1 MSVSAEVAPEFLS
14 RVLVMALMKNNIL
27 MIAGTRPEAVKLA
40 PVALAMA
47 GHASMTPQIVA
58 SGQHPAMVGQALEPF
73 DLPVDRQ
80 LSFARGDGGL
90 ASVTGGMLG
99 ALDGAISEF
108 APSAV
113 VVQGD
118 TATTLAGALAAFWR
132 GVPVVHV
139 EAGLRTGNLRAP
151 FPEEANRVL
160 VSRIASLHLAPTE
173 AAARALLAEGAP
185 SERVVVTGNTV
196 VDALHHIAAKEL
208 PIADPDLREG
218 VRDARRLMLVT
229 MHRRESWGDG
239 IDRVLTAVRKI
250 VAAHLELWVVL
261 PAHPNP
267 AVRAQIE
274 AALRDTPR
282 VTITGPLA
290 YSDLVWVMRRSALI
304 VTDSGGIQE
313 EAPSFAVPVLVTRE
327 VTERREAVESGSAWL
342 VGTDDARIVEMAER
356 LLANKMEL
364 AARNPYGAGDAGCRT
379 VRAIESFLGLPA
391 AEMAA

>member
-1 MSVSAEVAPEFLS
+1 
-14 RVLVMALMKNNIL
+14 MKKNIL
-27 MIAGTRPEAVKLA
+27 MVAGTRPEAVKLA
-40 PVALAMA
+40 PVTLAMA
-47 GHASMTPQIVA
+47 GHASMTPRIVA
-58 SGQHPAMVGQALEPF
+58 SGQHPTMVGQALEPF
-73 DLPVDRQ
+73 DLHVDRQ
-80 LSFARGDGGL
+80 LCFARGAGGL

-99 ALDGAISEF
+99 ALDAAISDF

-132 GVPVVHV
+132 GIPVVHV

-173 AAARALLAEGAP
+173 SAARALLDEAIPA
-185 SERVVVTGNTV
+185 ERVVLTGNTV

-229 MHRRESWGDG
+229 LHRRESWGDG
-239 IDRVLTAVRKI
+239 IDRVLVAVRKI
-250 VAAHLELWVVL
+250 VTAHPELRVVL

-267 AVRAQIE
+267 AVRAQVRS
-274 AALRDTPR
+274 ALRTTPR
-282 VTITGPLA
+282 VTITDPLA
-290 YSDLVWVMRRSALI
+290 YSDLVWVMRRCTLI

-327 VTERREAVESGSAWL
+327 ATERREAIESGSAWL
-342 VGTDDARIVEMAER
+342 VGTDDVRIVETAEQ
-356 LLANKMEL
+356 LLANKVEL
-364 AARNPYGAGDAGCRT
+364 AARNPYGAGDAGHRA
-379 VRAIESFLGLPA
+379 VRAIERFLDLPA
-391 AEMAA
+391 AGMAA